1 VFPPIQIM
9 PQLVVDHLVKSYPT
23 RSEPLEVLR
32 DVSLSLDAGQNA
44 VIVGPSG
51 SGKSTLLHILGTLD
65 EPTSGQVQLLGQDPF
80 ALDEPALAA
89 FRNRHIGFVFQEH
102 YLLPQLTV
110 LENVLIPALANGT
123 PNASTQQRA
132 KDLLNRVGLTERLT
146 HRPAELSGGER
157 QRVAVARALLNQPA
171 LILADEPT
179 GSLDRS
185 NALAIG
191 KLLLELHVL
200 EKAMLIVVTHSAEI
214 AALFERRFEIDL
226 GRLQQVQG

>member
-1 VFPPIQIM
+1 M
-9 PQLVVDHLVKSYPT
+9 PQLAVDHLAKSYPT

-44 VIVGPSG
+44 AIVGPSG

-65 EPTSGQVQLLGQDPF
+65 QPTSGQVRLLGADPF

-123 PNASTQQRA
+123 PNTTTQQRA
-132 KDLLNRVGLTERLT
+132 KELLQRVGLSERLG

-171 LILADEPT
+171 LVLADEPT

-185 NALAIG
+185 NALAVG
-191 KLLLELHVL
+191 KLLLELQAL
-200 EKAMLIVVTHSAEI
+200 ERAMLIVVTHSAEI
-214 AALFERRFEIDL
+214 AGLFERRFEIDQ
-226 GRLQQVQG
+226 GRLQVSQG